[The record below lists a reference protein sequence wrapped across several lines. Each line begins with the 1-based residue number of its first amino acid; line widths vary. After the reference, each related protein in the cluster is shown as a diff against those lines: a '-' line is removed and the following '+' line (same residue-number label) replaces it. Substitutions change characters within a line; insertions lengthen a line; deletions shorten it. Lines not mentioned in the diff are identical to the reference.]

1 LTREET
7 VLNMATEYLSK
18 MPPEYVE
25 VEVQQGLKALGA
37 TKPLTIVLKQEIDRL
52 NKVLKS
58 IKQICNDLKLAIAGT
73 IVMNENLSLALDSLF
88 LTRVP
93 PIWTKTSDLVSPNM
107 GVWFTNILTRAVQLT
122 GWIKNGRPMSFWLTG
137 LFNGTGFLTANRQ
150 EVCRKHAKEGWA
162 LDDVVSASE
171 VTKYEREEVKKG
183 PEEGVYVYGLFL
195 EGCRWDKEK
204 MRLADSEPKV
214 IYAPLPV
221 IHLNGVLAS
230 QKKTSG
236 QYDCPLY
243 RNPKRTG
250 LNFIS
255 SCDLKIEEAQTKWI
269 LRGVCLLCSKE

>member
-1 LTREET
+1 MGGTRRCGVRIRGDQVRERGGEE
-7 VLNMATEYLSK
+7 
-18 MPPEYVE
+18 
-25 VEVQQGLKALGA
+25 
-37 TKPLTIVLKQEIDRL
+37 
-52 NKVLKS
+52 
-58 IKQICNDLKLAIAGT
+58 
-73 IVMNENLSLALDSLF
+73 
-88 LTRVP
+88 
-93 PIWTKTSDLVSPNM
+93 
-107 GVWFTNILTRAVQLT
+107 
-122 GWIKNGRPMSFWLTG
+122 
-137 LFNGTGFLTANRQ
+137 
-150 EVCRKHAKEGWA
+150 
-162 LDDVVSASE
+162 
-171 VTKYEREEVKKG
+171 G

-255 SCDLKIEEAQTKWI
+255 SCDLKIEE
-269 LRGVCLLCSKE
+269 